1 MCTLPH
7 SVIIIATCHIIV
19 DKLLGHVLHKAIANI
34 IHNQLATVT
43 VNILRVTDRVKD
55 FLITYVVYYG
65 KHLFTCKAS
74 CILVGTII

>member
-1 MCTLPH
+1 
-7 SVIIIATCHIIV
+7 VIIIATCHIIV

-43 VNILRVTDRVKD
+43 DRVKD
-55 FLITYVVYYG
+55 FLITYVVYDG

>member
-7 SVIIIATCHIIV
+7 SVIIIPTCHIIV

-43 VNILRVTDRVKD
+43 VNILHVTDRVKD
-55 FLITYVVYYG
+55 FLMTYAVYDG
-65 KHLFTCKAS
+65 KHQFTCKAS
-74 CILVGTII
+74 CVLVVTII